1 MNDDMTLDE
10 FRDLLPKGSSLIMC
24 SDEGKPLAVERIGEE
39 GHVPITESELKTL
52 QDEMDW
58 SDRQQTIEEV
68 YELLNGITQD
78 MPLAEVK
85 VRIDQAVNDLWEFI
99 PNG

>member
-1 MNDDMTLDE
+1 M
-10 FRDLLPKGSSLIMC
+10 
-24 SDEGKPLAVERIGEE
+24 RIGYKKGYGEMNKEE

-85 VRIDQAVNDLWEFI
+85 GRIDQAVNDLWEFI